1 MHLQKYSTIKL
12 SLEIGATHFFCL
24 FFFLHKYV
32 ERPLQAKALGAD
44 LTHNTRD
51 S

>member
-12 SLEIGATHFFCL
+12 SLEIGATPFFL
-24 FFFLHKYV
+24 FVFLHKYV

-44 LTHNTRD
+44 FTHNTRD